1 MSEKEIGAV
10 SGAGRGAMAGAKVG
24 GVWGAVI
31 GAVIGG
37 ISGGA
42 AGHAAKRARI
52 YQQRASRTQGMLQN
66 VQAAIQRREMV
77 RQTYVAR
84 AEQLAAASASGET
97 GMLSSGYGG
106 SMSSLMSRAGRNLQV
121 FDAAARDQ
129 VQMNFWLRKAAK
141 KSAQSSNISGFMD
154 LAESATNFVGGN
166 LEAGKTWYGGSKGG
180 GSTGGST
187 GGG

>member
-1 MSEKEIGAV
+1 MSETEIGAV
-10 SGAGRGAMAGAKVG
+10 SGAGRGAMAGARVG

-31 GAVIGG
+31 GGVIGG
-37 ISGGA
+37 IAGGA
-42 AGHAAKRARI
+42 AGRAAKRARI
-52 YQQRASRTQGMLQN
+52 FRQRAARTQGMLQT

-121 FDAAARDQ
+121 FDASARDQ
-129 VQMNFWLRKAAK
+129 VEINFWLKKAAK
-141 KSAQSSNISGFMD
+141 KSAQSSNILGLMD
-154 LAESATNFVGGN
+154 FAESATNFMGSTGMLGG
-166 LEAGKTWYGGSKGG
+166 GGGGGGSGG

-187 GGG
+187 GGS